1 MQKDF
6 NDIDKLAREAFDNF
20 EVDFNPEDWKRM
32 EEKLN
37 KKEHLMPHIWLYK
50 GVEAMLLLLL
60 VFTAFNIWYANSD
73 TDSNGKNSHSK
84 DALNNQ
90 FADVKNTE
98 IAQSNKKET
107 LSSNKNS
114 ASLPSESLNN
124 VNTEEL
130 ATKANSHNTAK
141 ANLSANL
148 KNSTKNSNF
157 ENVNVSDNNI
167 DRNSFSGLNT
177 DSKLAD
183 ELVAPS
189 NNNISIQKDIETF
202 NILSNNE
209 ILPIKLSSN
218 KIGPG
223 DEEGK
228 GISIKNNYK
237 FPKIYRRQMRAALY
251 GAADINFANSLG
263 DASPGMSIG
272 AFIENEISER
282 FSIRSGILTSRK
294 SFEKSFIKIY
304 DNSAV
309 EGLVYESK
317 VNQTTTVS
325 MLYIPVF
332 FNTIVKRSEKWRIS
346 VNTGVSAAMLT
357 NRFVSGT
364 QRTSINQASGALT
377 NISELNGNNYEKG
390 FFQGGDAAQN
400 FFMTVGLGMDVERQ
414 LGDRVT
420 LFVQPMF
427 NYALKTAGLDKDRF
441 NQLSLNVGIKGVL
454 R

>member
-6 NDIDKLAREAFDNF
+6 NDIDKIAREAFDNF

-60 VFTAFNIWYANSD
+60 VFTAFNIWHTNSD
-73 TDSNGKNSHSK
+73 TNCNSKNSHSK

-90 FADVKNTE
+90 FANVKNTE
-98 IAQSNKKET
+98 IAQNNKKEQIA
-107 LSSNKNS
+107 SNKTG
-114 ASLPSESLNN
+114 AVLPSEYFNN
-124 VNTEEL
+124 VIADVL
-130 ATKANSHNTAK
+130 AAKVNNSKTAK
-141 ANLSANL
+141 SELNPKSI
-148 KNSTKNSNF
+148 NSTKNSNF
-157 ENVNVSDNNI
+157 ENNLVSNNNI
-167 DRNSFSGLNT
+167 DGNSFSGLNT
-177 DSKLAD
+177 DSKLVD
-183 ELVAPS
+183 ELVS
-189 NNNISIQKDIETF
+189 TSSIDIYIQKDNETF

-209 ILPIKLSSN
+209 ISPIKLSSN

-223 DEEGK
+223 DDEGK
-228 GISIKNNYK
+228 GFKINNNYK
-237 FPKIYRRQMRAALY
+237 FPKIYRRQMRVALY
-251 GAADINFANSLG
+251 AAADINLPNSLG
-263 DASPGMSIG
+263 DAKPGMSIG

-294 SFEKSFIKIY
+294 SFDKSFIKIY
-304 DNSAV
+304 DNSAT
-309 EGLVYESK
+309 EGIVYESK
-317 VNQTTTVS
+317 VDQSTTVS

-346 VNTGVSAAMLT
+346 VNAGVSAAVLT

-364 QRTSINQASGALT
+364 QRTYINQASGALT

-427 NYALKTAGLDKDRF
+427 NYALKTVGLDNNRY